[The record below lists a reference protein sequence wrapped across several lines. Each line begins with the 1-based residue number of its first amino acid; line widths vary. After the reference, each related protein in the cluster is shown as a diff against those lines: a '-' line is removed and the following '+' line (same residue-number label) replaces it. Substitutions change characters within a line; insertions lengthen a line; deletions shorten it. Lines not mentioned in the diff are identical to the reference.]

1 MYKAPFMDV
10 IVGRITRATAG
21 HATARVGVRR
31 RALPPRCVTNLNIG
45 RPFDGSIGLENRCI
59 NTLLRIS
66 KECMQRYEVSCMS
79 SPVLAASELTVLAK
93 RRMPFRSAT

>member
-1 MYKAPFMDV
+1 MDASREPRLV
-10 IVGRITRATAG
+10 TPRL
-21 HATARVGVRR
+21 
-31 RALPPRCVTNLNIG
+31 ALVCDAEHSPPRCVTNLNIG